1 MSNFPIRFWS
11 FFLMSTIVLS
21 LKTNAQSKICGT
33 PTATK
38 EQLNRTIELRN
49 QYERSLKSART
60 DTIKGVVY
68 IPVRPHIVRKND
80 KSGGLPLFDLN
91 NSLAICNKFYMNA
104 GKGIQF
110 YIAGIEPNYIEDST
124 FYNFNSGK
132 KDSSGKTMEERL
144 TAKNAVKNAVNVYF
158 VGKLTADGK
167 DLAGYAYFPTT
178 EASSNTCLM
187 LNGQTNDNSTFAHE
201 FGHYF
206 NLFHTFQSSNDTI
219 PERELVNRLKG
230 EPGKRIPAN
239 CDVKGDLICD
249 TPSDPFDRKPKL
261 NNCIYADTTLKDAN
275 RDIFEPIMGNIM
287 NYFECNNDS
296 FTPDQYARMGN
307 FGLSLR
313 LNDVNKYFLTG
324 SKAWQPS
331 TVKAPTLRKPT
342 YKVMRGVTIIWK
354 DSSDNET
361 GFFVERS
368 TSSEGPFLGVGGTAP
383 NDTVFVDRTVASN
396 QKYFYRIKPSNTTI
410 GSLSNVDSLVTGSVY
425 CKPTYSFGCGD
436 SAGKGNINLFKLEG
450 DSTMIK
456 NENSS
461 CSEAAYGDFTNLSA
475 KLTANKKYK
484 ITLET
489 SLGKDSTFYSLNSSI
504 WIDFNKDGIFTGT
517 KPGEGSEMV
526 YQGSMLSGVNMLID
540 SLKIPKTAIS
550 GSTRMRVRVQRF
562 TGGLVLSA
570 CDNYSTGETEDY
582 SVNITN
588 AKPDPTPIT
597 YCTPIY
603 IYPCLKG
610 GQISYF
616 SLKSDSL
623 SINNLD
629 STCANGYR
637 NYSLKTSAMVKAGK
651 KYPIALIMSGI
662 VTGDTTFNYAV
673 AIWADL
679 NGDGIFTGSTKG
691 INSEMLYQNILFANG
706 ILKDSLPIPLGAK
719 NGSYVLRVRTQRA
732 TYGLV
737 TNACDRYTYGSAA
750 DFTIVVKD
758 TSTKKNARVIAPI
771 KEEKIL
777 EFRKEFENNQSTV
790 YPNPTDGS
798 FIYVRVNDAEK
809 AHLSLFNSL
818 GSEIP
823 TLKGIVTQYIITL
836 KPTQNIDSG
845 AYFVSIVED
854 GKRIVQKVM
863 VVK

>member
-1 MSNFPIRFWS
+1 MSNFTIKFWS
-11 FFLMSTIVLS
+11 FFLMTIIALC
-21 LKTNAQSKICGT
+21 LKSNAQSKICGT
-33 PTATK
+33 SVPSK
-38 EQLNRTIELRN
+38 EQINQSIELRSQYN
-49 QYERSLKSART
+49 QGLKSSRT
-60 DTIKGVVY
+60 DTVKGIVY

-80 KSGGLPLFDLN
+80 KTGGLPLLDLN

-110 YIAGIEPNYIEDST
+110 YIAGTEPNYVEDST
-124 FYNFNSGK
+124 LYNFNSGK
-132 KDSSGKTMEERL
+132 KDSSGKTMEERI
-144 TAKNAVKNAVNVYF
+144 TSKNAVKNAVNVYF
-158 VGKLTADGK
+158 VGNLLADGK
-167 DLAGYAYFPTT
+167 ALAGYAYFPTK
-178 EASSNTCLM
+178 EASSNTCVM

-206 NLFHTFQSSNDTI
+206 NLYHTFQNNNDTI
-219 PERELVNRLKG
+219 PDRELVTRLSV
-230 EPGKRIPAN
+230 EPSKRKPGN

-249 TPSDPFDRKPKL
+249 TPSDPFDRKPKV

-275 RDIFEPIMGNIM
+275 GDIFEPIMGNIM

-296 FTPDQYARMGN
+296 FTLGQYAVMGG
-307 FGLSLR
+307 FGLNQR
-313 LNDVNKYFLTG
+313 LNETNQYFLTG

-331 TVKAPTLRKPT
+331 AVKAPTLRKPT
-342 YKVMRGVTIIWK
+342 YKVMKGVTIIWK
-354 DSSDNET
+354 DSSNNET

-368 TSSEGPFLGVGGTAP
+368 TSSKGPFLGVGGTAP
-383 NDTVFVDRTVASN
+383 NDTVFVDRTVVSN

-425 CKPTYSFGCGD
+425 CKPTYSLGCGD
-436 SAGKGNINLFKLEG
+436 GSGKGNLDLFKLEG

-484 ITLET
+484 VTLGT

-504 WIDFNKDGIFTGT
+504 WIDFNKDGIFTGK

-526 YQGSMLSGVNMLID
+526 YQGSMLTGNNVLMD
-540 SLKIPKTAIS
+540 SLKIPKTALA

-588 AKPDPTPIT
+588 AYPDPTPIT

-603 IYPCLKG
+603 TNPCVKG
-610 GQISYF
+610 GKILSF

-623 SINNLD
+623 SINNSD
-629 STCANGYR
+629 TTCANGYN
-637 NYSLKTSAMVKAGK
+637 NYCSKTSAMVKAGR
-651 KYPIALIMSGI
+651 KYPISVKMSG
-662 VTGDTTFNYAV
+662 DSTTLNYVV

-679 NGDGIFTGSTKG
+679 NGDGVFTGSATG
-691 INSEMLYQNILFANG
+691 TNSELLYKNYTTVNG
-706 ILKDSLPIPLGAK
+706 ILGDSLSIPLGAK
-719 NGSYVLRVRTQRA
+719 NGNYVLRVRAHRA
-732 TYGLV
+732 TYGLEV
-737 TNACDRYTYGSAA
+737 NACERYTYGSAA
-750 DFTIVVKD
+750 DFTIAVKD
-758 TSTKKNARVIAPI
+758 TNTEKKTRVMATM
-771 KEEKIL
+771 KKDKAL
-777 EFRKEFENNQSTV
+777 EFGNEFENNQSTV

-798 FIYVRVNDAEK
+798 FIYVRVNNAEE
-809 AHLSLFNSL
+809 ARLALFNSL

-823 TLKGIVTQYIITL
+823 TLKGIVTQYVITL